1 MIDKIELENVLDM
14 LTELD
19 NILRKSH
26 VEHFLVKNVDYCISV
41 VSGYLDDP
49 KTHNEIGLGR
59 LSKILYPPHGG
70 ITDVQVEYD
79 RDSFENLVS
88 NLWAVLYKWD
98 LMRRKAISD
107 NSKLT

>member
-14 LTELD
+14 LTELE

-41 VSGYLDDP
+41 VSNYLDDP

-70 ITDVQVEYD
+70 ITDVRVED
-79 RDSFENLVS
+79 ARLTSL
-88 NLWAVLYKWD
+88 
-98 LMRRKAISD
+98 
-107 NSKLT
+107 KLLNR